1 MWRQLKCAV
10 IRRLAMPPVS
20 EPMRF
25 RVLTGFLLCVV
36 LPRSWAADPSTIPW
50 PPPTNVVSWRAG
62 GPRLAHTLHL
72 QVIGINDFHGN
83 LQPPEMG
90 LERPVGGAR
99 ALVAYLKSAE
109 RAAPD
114 STLFVHAGDQLGA
127 SPPSTRLL
135 HNEPGIQLLN
145 LLANDH
151 CVYGRATEAIAP
163 GDWREHPNRCNVVG
177 TLGNHE
183 FDAGIDE
190 IRRLLNGGNA
200 VDGPFLENPYRGARV
215 LYVCANVRDRRT
227 GKSLLPPYTVV
238 SAGGVPVGVIGALL
252 RGTPSIVPAW
262 AVRDVEFL
270 DEADSINEAA
280 AQLEAQGVH
289 TLIVIIHQGL
299 TPTPGEQ
306 GISYRGPLTDIVAR
320 LDPDID
326 VVVSGH
332 THRFTNTLLP
342 ARDGTPILVTQ
353 AYSYGIAFSQIDLQI
368 DRRTRDVIAKSA
380 RIVPVWADVPPGTPG
395 DEDARRLEQ
404 SAQSIVQAKVSRVVA
419 TLPQALTRAT
429 SDAGESTLGDL
440 VADSQRAA
448 THADIALMNPGG
460 LRSDLHTGSLT
471 WGDVL
476 TLQPFGNHLVTLD
489 MTGAQLLGVLE
500 EEWPQDKRLLPRI
513 LKTSGLRFSWDAA
526 AGTGAHV
533 HHACDD
539 NGMPIDPARRYRVT
553 VNDFMAGG
561 GDDLHLLATL
571 PPGELGP
578 LDADAFSRYLEL
590 EHDVVLPPLGRL
602 SRSDLNEAEV
612 CSAR

>member
-1 MWRQLKCAV
+1 MSFRILSIGLLSAV
-10 IRRLAMPPVS
+10 
-20 EPMRF
+20 F
-25 RVLTGFLLCVV
+25 TG
-36 LPRSWAADPSTIPW
+36 SWAADPSTVPW
-50 PPPTNVVSWRAG
+50 PPPTDVVSWSAAG
-62 GPRLAHTLHL
+62 VRPAHPIHM
-72 QVIGINDFHGN
+72 QIIGINDFHGN

-90 LERPVGGAR
+90 LPRPVGGAP
-99 ALVAYLKSAE
+99 ALVAYLKTAE

-114 STLFVHAGDQLGA
+114 STIFVHAGDQLGA
-127 SPPSTRLL
+127 SPPPTRLL
-135 HNEPGIQLLN
+135 RNEPGVQLLN

-151 CVYGRATEAIAP
+151 CAYGHATDLIDA
-163 GDWREHPNRCNVVG
+163 GGWRRHPNRCNVVG

-200 VDGPFLENPYRGARV
+200 ADGPFIENPYRGSRV
-215 LYVCANVRDRRT
+215 PYVCANVRDRHT
-227 GKSLLPPYTVV
+227 GRLLLPPYTIVL
-238 SAGGVPVGVIGALL
+238 AGGVPVGVIGAVL
-252 RGTPSIVPAW
+252 RDVPSIVPAW
-262 AVRDVEFL
+262 TVHDVEFL
-270 DEADSINEAA
+270 DEADSINQAA

-299 TPTPGEQ
+299 TPTPGDQ
-306 GISYRGPLTDIVAR
+306 GISYRGPLKDIVAR

-326 VVVSGH
+326 VVISGH

-368 DRRTRDVIAKSA
+368 DRRTHDVIAKSA
-380 RIVPVWADVPPGTPG
+380 RILPVWADVPPGTPG
-395 DEDARRLEQ
+395 DEGARRLVQ

-429 SDAGESTLGDL
+429 SNAGESTLGDL

-460 LRSDLHTGSLT
+460 LRSDLRSGSLT

-489 MTGAQLLGVLE
+489 MTGEQLLGVLE
-500 EEWPQDKRLLPRI
+500 EEWPRDNRLLPKI
-513 LKTSGLRFSWDAA
+513 LKTSGLRFSWDAT
-526 AGTGAHV
+526 AGAGAHV
-533 HHACDD
+533 QHACDD
-539 NGMPIDPARRYRVT
+539 SGAPIDPARHYRVT

-571 PPGELGP
+571 PAGELGP

-590 EHDVVLPPLGRL
+590 QHDVVLPLVGRL
-602 SRSDLNEAEV
+602 SRSDLNEADI
-612 CSAR
+612 CAAH

>member
-1 MWRQLKCAV
+1 MQ
-10 IRRLAMPPVS
+10 I
-20 EPMRF
+20 
-25 RVLTGFLLCVV
+25 
-36 LPRSWAADPSTIPW
+36 
-50 PPPTNVVSWRAG
+50 
-62 GPRLAHTLHL
+62 
-72 QVIGINDFHGN
+72 IGINDFHGN

-90 LERPVGGAR
+90 LPRPVGGAP
-99 ALVAYLKSAE
+99 ALVAYLKTAE

-114 STLFVHAGDQLGA
+114 STIFVHAGDQLGA
-127 SPPSTRLL
+127 SPPPTRLL
-135 HNEPGIQLLN
+135 RNEPGVQLLN

-151 CVYGRATEAIAP
+151 CAYGHATDLIDA
-163 GDWREHPNRCNVVG
+163 GGWRRHPNRCNVVG

-200 VDGPFLENPYRGARV
+200 ADGPFIENPYRGSRV
-215 LYVCANVRDRRT
+215 PYVCANVRDRHT
-227 GKSLLPPYTVV
+227 GRLLLPPYTIVL
-238 SAGGVPVGVIGALL
+238 AGGVPVGVIGAVL
-252 RGTPSIVPAW
+252 RDVPSIVPAW
-262 AVRDVEFL
+262 TVHDVEFL
-270 DEADSINEAA
+270 DEADSINQAA

-299 TPTPGEQ
+299 TPTPGDQ
-306 GISYRGPLTDIVAR
+306 GISYRGPLKDIVAR

-326 VVVSGH
+326 VVISGH

-368 DRRTRDVIAKSA
+368 DRRTHDVIAKSA
-380 RIVPVWADVPPGTPG
+380 RILPVWADVPPGTPG
-395 DEDARRLEQ
+395 DEGARRLVQ

-429 SDAGESTLGDL
+429 SNAGESTLGDL

-460 LRSDLHTGSLT
+460 LRSDLRSGSLT

-489 MTGAQLLGVLE
+489 MTGEQLLGVLE
-500 EEWPQDKRLLPRI
+500 EEWPRDNRLLPKI
-513 LKTSGLRFSWDAA
+513 LKTSGLRFSWDAT
-526 AGTGAHV
+526 AGAGAHV
-533 HHACDD
+533 QHACDD
-539 NGMPIDPARRYRVT
+539 SGAPIDPARHYRVT

-571 PPGELGP
+571 PAGELGP

-590 EHDVVLPPLGRL
+590 QHDVVLPLVGRL
-602 SRSDLNEAEV
+602 SRSDLNEADI
-612 CSAR
+612 CAAH